1 MSLDVLKK
9 IRVEK
14 GITQLQLA
22 NMLKK
27 PQSFISKYE
36 SGERRIDVHEFIY
49 ICKALQA
56 APSDVIKEIE
66 KDIKY
71 GLSKGI
77 FEIIKR
83 V

>member
-1 MSLDVLKK
+1 MSLYVLKK

-56 APSDVIKEIE
+56 APSDVIKDIE

-71 GLSKGI
+71 GL
-77 FEIIKR
+77 
-83 V
+83 